1 MKNENKWERNYPLLH
16 KNFEGATLPIVPVRI
31 IDVVDDNF
39 VIEFQSKKTTT
50 VNQDDFIRFHKSVK
64 LTEGKEDSLS
74 IKKEMGSNEKIEI
87 MWAWY
92 ESNVLNKTFDED
104 NLPF

>member
-1 MKNENKWERNYPLLH
+1 MKNENIRERDYPLLH

-50 VNQDDFIRFHKSVK
+50 VNQDDFIRFHKSIK
-64 LTEGKEDSLS
+64 STGGKEDLLS
-74 IKKEMGSNEKIEI
+74 AKKEMGSNEKVEI